1 MTTHYHPDDF
11 KHLEEKHEITN
22 VDMTGYDDLK
32 TFHQYKNKIDELER
46 EVELLQSNN
55 SKWKRKYEKLKGKPT
70 VRENRTSKATS
81 LVQNWIDGSRALTFR
96 EIADRCFLSRET
108 IKNISY
114 KLRHAK
120 THS

>member
-1 MTTHYHPDDF
+1 MS
-11 KHLEEKHEITN
+11 
-22 VDMTGYDDLK
+22 DLS
-32 TFHQYKNKIDELER
+32 TFHQYQNKINELER
-46 EVELLQSNN
+46 KVELLQLNN

-70 VRENRTSKATS
+70 VRENRTSKATP
-81 LVQNWIDGSRALTFR
+81 LVQNWINGSRDLTFR
-96 EIADRCFLSRET
+96 QIAEKCFLSRET